1 MPVVG
6 GFLGRKPPRSVA
18 TSRARGR
25 PLLAEISVRLAL
37 RGRTNL
43 MTVGR
48 DPWLDATEVGG
59 KTGERWGSRGGVL
72 EAIRLAVSLLSAV
85 VGDSPTT
92 RRVILLLCAICL
104 VLTFPLLVLPIEID
118 LGWFR
123 LLR

>member
-1 MPVVG
+1 
-6 GFLGRKPPRSVA
+6 
-18 TSRARGR
+18 
-25 PLLAEISVRLAL
+25 
-37 RGRTNL
+37 

-72 EAIRLAVSLLSAV
+72 EALRLAVSLLSAV